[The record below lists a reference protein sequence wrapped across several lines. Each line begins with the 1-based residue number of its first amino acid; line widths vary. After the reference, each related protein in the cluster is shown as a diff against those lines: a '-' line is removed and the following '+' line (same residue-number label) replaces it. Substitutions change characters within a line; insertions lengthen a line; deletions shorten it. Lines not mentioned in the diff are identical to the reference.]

1 VNTEHANT
9 FVSINKYL
17 DSLLEVVKN
26 KHSIVEG
33 DLNQNLS
40 VLSEIDDKD
49 VLISIKLKFLVGH
62 CYAELR
68 QFEQSL
74 TAFEDSL
81 QLQEELS
88 FSIIRIPTL
97 QALYE
102 VSSYSKN
109 LSLTFQYAK
118 KLEIETEVPLSVMI
132 SILDSLAFISEEIN
146 ANHDAIIYLDRAL
159 ELSTDSESVFK
170 YHLRKSKLLVLSGN
184 IHESKKIHETLLI
197 ATFESIQQQ
206 KEVLLSYIQLVMDI
220 GSHEEALSIAET
232 SINVF
237 KDQNGYYSE
246 FVYYTYLI
254 KSLLS
259 ISKLSSDDSKN
270 LIELC
275 IKEQNQLNAIK
286 TIQFYITQQELEIQ
300 EKVTLLESAV
310 LLFSDTIPIQLKIDI
325 FEQLVELLE
334 IQQEWKKGLQNF
346 EQYQSILQVQ
356 ANQRNKKEL
365 LTMEIKHKVE
375 FLRREAE
382 VHHKKQFDLSILQR
396 QQQLRSKQNSEYEK
410 FTKAISKT
418 LLHSVY
424 NPIQHFLDIPIS
436 NYSKDISQ
444 LLIDT
449 TKSMVLFVET
459 IIDLHTLEDKTYNGM
474 FETNSITK
482 VLDQLK
488 PQFQHLSDQYQ
499 IGIDCYFGKEILWFG
514 DIHLLSKVLYHLIH
528 NSCKFSP
535 EKENILISISTTT
548 NELIITIT
556 DSGVGV
562 APEHSSLVFIKYFQF
577 DPLGLHNNSAGI
589 GLTFCKKAIEF
600 LKGTIS
606 LLSEKDQGTTVEI
619 RIPLQNSVSVPVPEQ
634 KTYSITSTPIELG
647 AEDKELILKKTSLID
662 KETFLFSEA
671 IIQLDS
677 IEGSTQLQNWKNNL
691 YRSLLYNNTEN
702 VNRLRKLL

>member
-1 VNTEHANT
+1 MNTEHANT

-170 YHLRKSKLLVLSGN
+170 YHLRKSKLLVLLGN

-237 KDQNGYYSE
+237 KDQN
-246 FVYYTYLI
+246 
-254 KSLLS
+254 
-259 ISKLSSDDSKN
+259 
-270 LIELC
+270 
-275 IKEQNQLNAIK
+275 
-286 TIQFYITQQELEIQ
+286 
-300 EKVTLLESAV
+300 
-310 LLFSDTIPIQLKIDI
+310 
-325 FEQLVELLE
+325 
-334 IQQEWKKGLQNF
+334 
-346 EQYQSILQVQ
+346 
-356 ANQRNKKEL
+356 
-365 LTMEIKHKVE
+365 
-375 FLRREAE
+375 
-382 VHHKKQFDLSILQR
+382 
-396 QQQLRSKQNSEYEK
+396 
-410 FTKAISKT
+410 
-418 LLHSVY
+418 
-424 NPIQHFLDIPIS
+424 
-436 NYSKDISQ
+436 
-444 LLIDT
+444 
-449 TKSMVLFVET
+449 
-459 IIDLHTLEDKTYNGM
+459 
-474 FETNSITK
+474 
-482 VLDQLK
+482 
-488 PQFQHLSDQYQ
+488 
-499 IGIDCYFGKEILWFG
+499 
-514 DIHLLSKVLYHLIH
+514 
-528 NSCKFSP
+528 
-535 EKENILISISTTT
+535 
-548 NELIITIT
+548 
-556 DSGVGV
+556 
-562 APEHSSLVFIKYFQF
+562 
-577 DPLGLHNNSAGI
+577 
-589 GLTFCKKAIEF
+589 
-600 LKGTIS
+600 
-606 LLSEKDQGTTVEI
+606 
-619 RIPLQNSVSVPVPEQ
+619 
-634 KTYSITSTPIELG
+634 
-647 AEDKELILKKTSLID
+647 
-662 KETFLFSEA
+662 
-671 IIQLDS
+671 
-677 IEGSTQLQNWKNNL
+677 
-691 YRSLLYNNTEN
+691 
-702 VNRLRKLL
+702 